1 MFGIGWPELFVIM
14 AIGLI
19 VVGPERLPKYAED
32 AGRLLRQLRRLAEDA
47 SVDLKA
53 ELGPEMAD
61 LNLSDL
67 RDMHPRRMV
76 QKYLFEDVDDE
87 VAATE
92 SRVRTR
98 VAADAVVMRP
108 GAARHR
114 PSCPVAGPAAPV
126 ERAGA
131 GLRRPGPVPGS
142 DGT

>member
-1 MFGIGWPELFVIM
+1 MFGIGWPELLVIM

-76 QKYLFEDVDDE
+76 QKYLFEDLEDE
-87 VAATE
+87 FTAAEPHPMDVASQE
-92 SRVRTR
+92 FS
-98 VAADAVVMRP
+98 AAQE
-108 GAARHR
+108 
-114 PSCPVAGPAAPV
+114 APV
-126 ERAGA
+126 VQPYEAPRRGS
-131 GLRRPGPVPGS
+131 GLALGYGDPAPYDV
-142 DGT
+142 DTT

>member
-1 MFGIGWPELFVIM
+1 MFGIGWPELLVIM

-76 QKYLFEDVDDE
+76 QKYLFEDLEDDLAASSPHPMAAAAAEAQETPVVQPFEAPRRGSGLALGYGDPAPYDVD
-87 VAATE
+87 T
-92 SRVRTR
+92 T
-98 VAADAVVMRP
+98 
-108 GAARHR
+108 
-114 PSCPVAGPAAPV
+114 
-126 ERAGA
+126 
-131 GLRRPGPVPGS
+131 
-142 DGT
+142 

>member
-1 MFGIGWPELFVIM
+1 VFGIGWPELLVIM

-76 QKYLFEDVDDE
+76 QKYLFEDLEDE
-87 VAATE
+87 EPVSAQVPAE
-92 SRVRTR
+92 E
-98 VAADAVVMRP
+98 
-108 GAARHR
+108 
-114 PSCPVAGPAAPV
+114 PVAMTPSQPARRDTGPTLGYGDPAPYDTD
-126 ERAGA
+126 A
-131 GLRRPGPVPGS
+131 
-142 DGT
+142 T

>member
-1 MFGIGWPELFVIM
+1 MFGIGWPELLVIM

-76 QKYLFEDVDDE
+76 QKYLFEDLEDDL
-87 VAATE
+87 AT
-92 SRVRTR
+92 
-98 VAADAVVMRP
+98 
-108 GAARHR
+108 
-114 PSCPVAGPAAPV
+114 AGPHPMEAAAQEFSAAQETSVAEPV
-126 ERAGA
+126 EAPRRGS
-131 GLRRPGPVPGS
+131 GLALGYGDPAPYDV
-142 DGT
+142 DAT

>member
-1 MFGIGWPELFVIM
+1 MFGIGWPELLVIM

-76 QKYLFEDVDDE
+76 QKYLFEDLEDDLSLNDPSPSLAVSE
-87 VAATE
+87 PVAATPAE
-92 SRVRTR
+92 APRRSSGLALGYGDPAPYDV
-98 VAADAVVMRP
+98 DA
-108 GAARHR
+108 
-114 PSCPVAGPAAPV
+114 
-126 ERAGA
+126 
-131 GLRRPGPVPGS
+131 
-142 DGT
+142 T

>member
-1 MFGIGWPELFVIM
+1 MFGIGWPELLVIM

-32 AGRLLRQLRRLAEDA
+32 AARLLRQLRRLAEDA

-76 QKYLFEDVDDE
+76 QKYLFEDIDDDLASSESASVVE
-87 VAATE
+87 VPVPATE
-92 SRVRTR
+92 AEPPRRSRGL
-98 VAADAVVMRP
+98 ALGYGDPAPYDIDA
-108 GAARHR
+108 
-114 PSCPVAGPAAPV
+114 
-126 ERAGA
+126 
-131 GLRRPGPVPGS
+131 
-142 DGT
+142 T

>member
-1 MFGIGWPELFVIM
+1 MFGIGWPELLVIM

-47 SVDLKA
+47 SVDLKS

-76 QKYLFEDVDDE
+76 QKYLFEDLEDDLAMNAPAAAP
-87 VAATE
+87 AATAVALAE
-92 SRVRTR
+92 EPVQPQERVRDSGLPLGYGDPAPYDT
-98 VAADAVVMRP
+98 DA
-108 GAARHR
+108 
-114 PSCPVAGPAAPV
+114 
-126 ERAGA
+126 
-131 GLRRPGPVPGS
+131 
-142 DGT
+142 T

>member
-1 MFGIGWPELFVIM
+1 MFGIGWPELLVIM

-76 QKYLFEDVDDE
+76 QKYLFEDIDDE
-87 VAATE
+87 LAAGDSSAVPAVEEPVVHEPVAAAPAQPPRRWSGLALGYGDPAPYDT
-92 SRVRTR
+92 
-98 VAADAVVMRP
+98 DA
-108 GAARHR
+108 
-114 PSCPVAGPAAPV
+114 
-126 ERAGA
+126 
-131 GLRRPGPVPGS
+131 
-142 DGT
+142 T

>member
-1 MFGIGWPELFVIM
+1 LFGIGWPELLVIM

-76 QKYLFEDVDDE
+76 QKYLFEDIEDE
-87 VAATE
+87 LSLKET
-92 SRVRTR
+92 
-98 VAADAVVMRP
+98 
-108 GAARHR
+108 
-114 PSCPVAGPAAPV
+114 GPAAAASAEAPAV
-126 ERAGA
+126 PAQAEAPRRSS
-131 GLRRPGPVPGS
+131 GLALGYGDPAPY
-142 DGT
+142 DTDAT